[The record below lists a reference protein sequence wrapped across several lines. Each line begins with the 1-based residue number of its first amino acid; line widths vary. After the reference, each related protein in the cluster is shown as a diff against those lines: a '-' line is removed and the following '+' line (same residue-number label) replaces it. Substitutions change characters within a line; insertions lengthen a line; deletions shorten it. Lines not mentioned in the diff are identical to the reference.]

1 MSESIAEMVIPG
13 TYIEVRAEGLISVG
27 GISTGNVGVVGSA
40 AKGPVN
46 TPMLLGSY
54 ADALDVFGAY
64 DTAVRTSTPGAAPGD
79 PPVPGPSPLTL
90 TRAIEQAFLGGAST
104 VIGVRVA
111 AGDVVKAVR
120 AVQADPAAANAAFTL
135 TAKDGGTWA
144 NRMKIA
150 IVEGD
155 GSTTAVPTFKLTL
168 TYANVTETYTGKPA
182 EIQAALAESRLVDVS
197 PAAATTAT
205 KLTLINP
212 AEAFGT
218 ATGTGNAA
226 GNDQPNLTAIEFKA
240 GLAVLVDQSVNI
252 VLVANDTTTGLDL
265 KGVVGAHLEETENQ
279 GRERIAVLGARKAGT
294 ATDVSDVTGEAA
306 EVTNDRIILVA
317 PGVVYTDPGTGKPL
331 NLPPSYLAAVVAG
344 KLASQAPHI
353 SLTNKALDVDGLSV
367 AYGAPAT
374 KTLLGARV
382 LVVRKKFG
390 FQVVKGITTDNGAFR
405 QISVRRIVD
414 YAKAGVR
421 LGADPYIGR
430 LNNARVR
437 AALKATLDGFLSQM
451 VLDEMLVE
459 YELAVTATRAQEI
472 AGICAVAMTLKPTFS
487 IDYIRVTMT
496 LQ

>member
-13 TYIEVRAEGLISVG
+13 TYIEVRAEGLIGVG

-64 DTAVRTSTPGAAPGD
+64 DSAIQSSTPGPSPGD
-79 PPVPGPSPLTL
+79 PPVPGAVPLTL
-90 TRAIEQAFLGGAST
+90 TRAVEQAFLGGAST
-104 VIGVRVA
+104 VIAVRA
-111 AGDVVKAVR
+111 ANGTVVKAARVLKDG
-120 AVQADPAAANAAFTL
+120 AADAFTL
-135 TAKDGGTWA
+135 TAKEGGTWG
-144 NRMKIA
+144 NQMKIGVVA
-150 IVEGD
+150 GD
-155 GSTTAVPTFKLTL
+155 TAGTFKLAL
-168 TYANVTETYTGKPA
+168 TFANVTETYTGTPA
-182 EIQAALAESRLVDVS
+182 AIQAAIQAESRLVDAS
-197 PAAATTAT
+197 ATPTTAT
-205 KLTLINP
+205 GLTAIDP
-212 AEAFGT
+212 PTAFGT
-218 ATGTGNAA
+218 ATGTGNAL
-226 GNDQPNLTAIEFKA
+226 GNDQSSLTAIEFKA
-240 GLAVLVDQSVNI
+240 GLAALVDQPVNI
-252 VLVANDTTTGLDL
+252 VLVANGTATLDL

-279 GRERIAVLGARKAGT
+279 GRERIAVLGAGNPGS
-294 ATDVSDVTGEAA
+294 ATDVSPVTA
-306 EVTNDRIILVA
+306 ETATVANDRIILVA
-317 PGVVYTDPGTGKPL
+317 PGVVYTDPGTGKPH
-331 NLPPSYLAAVVAG
+331 NLPPSYLAAAVAG
-344 KLASQAPHI
+344 KLAAQAPHV
-353 SLTNKALDVDGLSV
+353 SLTNKALDVDGVSV
-367 AYGAPAT
+367 VYGAPAT

-382 LVVRKKFG
+382 LVVRPKFG

-405 QISVRRIVD
+405 QISVRRTID
-414 YAKAGVR
+414 FAKAGVR